1 MDLKEKS
8 DRQLLFAN
16 TEVDVGGPIYW
27 PGDNRIIGF
36 EYETDR
42 THRKL
47 FDAEAE
53 AIYAAIDR
61 MRPDAVQR
69 DGRFVASTASVCW

>member
-1 MDLKEKS
+1 MDENAIFEMDLEEKS

-27 PGDNRIIGF
+27 PSDDRIIGF

-42 THRKL
+42 THRKF

-53 AIYAAIDR
+53 AIYSLDR
-61 MRPDAVQR
+61 SR
-69 DGRFVASTASVCW
+69 